1 MDTER
6 MKHTAEWFYSNVFH
20 DEELFFR
27 KQEPKEELPSLL
39 RAARSLATEGDRWQS
54 REALFIKQGKLLVDY
69 EDDYE
74 FDRQVIHY
82 FPTYEAL
89 TNQELRG
96 YFSWRTKLRQG
107 VLQKTALTFAFLY
120 VYEIINQIGV
130 ESPQDGYNKLLWFQ
144 EEYSQLDPAIY
155 HYTFR
160 WLQDYVIYYGLDASL
175 LENTYQVRFDRAL
188 TILDTIDQRSSKD
201 VMEAIRLLAEKWL
214 ERCRFYR
221 SHPEDMEAIFYRVL
235 LRMTEH
241 NRLRCKKSFVE
252 QYFGILNT
260 YQVRLFESAV
270 FTGPLKNRDVE
281 YPISERTIYRC
292 KGRLWTV
299 TILPYSQAVI
309 TRFTDLLKTIDS
321 LMRKAYDGK
330 YPVKQPVETKWI
342 VKLIQEEIQKLLTE
356 KQEAEAK
363 KITIDYSQLNRI
375 RRDAAATQEKLAI
388 ADEIEEEP
396 PAPVMEE
403 KPEEAPPV
411 DTPLSP
417 PEYRLLQCLLY
428 GKGWGWVRS
437 EGYILSVLSDSIN
450 DKLYDIFQDSVM
462 DDSPALVEDYID
474 ELKEMVMP

>member
-20 DEELFFR
+20 DEDLFFR

-39 RAARSLATEGDRWQS
+39 RAARSLGKNYQEWQS
-54 REALFIKQGKLLVDY
+54 RERLFVKQAKLLADY

-74 FDRQVIHY
+74 FDRHVIHY
-82 FPTYEAL
+82 FPTYESL
-89 TNQELRG
+89 TDEELRG
-96 YFSWRTKLRQG
+96 YFSWRTKLRRG
-107 VLQKTALTFAFLY
+107 DLQETSLTFAFLY
-120 VYEIINQIGV
+120 VFELINQANGKTPL
-130 ESPQDGYNKLLWFQ
+130 ENFQLLADFA
-144 EEYSQLDPAIY
+144 ERYAQLDSHIQ
-155 HYTFR
+155 HYMDR
-160 WLQDYVIYYGLDASL
+160 WLQDYVIYFNLGPDAFRESD
-175 LENTYQVRFDRAL
+175 QARFDRAL

-201 VMEAIRLLAEKWL
+201 VMEAVGLLAGKWL

-221 SHPEDMEAIFYRVL
+221 DNKADMETVIHRVL

-241 NRLRCKKSFVE
+241 NRLRCKKTFVE
-252 QYFGILNT
+252 QYFGSLRE
-260 YQVRLFESAV
+260 YQVQLFESAV
-270 FTGPLKNRDVE
+270 FSNPMKVREQE
-281 YPISERTIYRC
+281 YVVSDRTVFRC
-292 KGRLWTV
+292 RKGFWTV
-299 TILPYSQAVI
+299 KTIPYYAASCGD
-309 TRFTDLLKTIDS
+309 FLDLMKTIDS
-321 LMRKAYDGK
+321 LMRDAYHFK
-330 YPVKQPVETKWI
+330 HTVKCPLKTKWI
-342 VKLIQEEIQKLLTE
+342 LKTIQEEIQKLLTE

-375 RRDAAATQEKLAI
+375 RRDAAVTQEKLAI
-388 ADEIEEEP
+388 GDEIEEEP

-403 KPEEAPPV
+403 EPEEAPPV

-428 GKGWGWVRS
+428 GKDWSWVRS